1 MATKISLI
9 TTDAKID
16 DMIASISKRG
26 KSIQNDI
33 HRTACSIVR
42 RWHESGDV
50 SVAVRQMNA
59 LLAAVPSMARA
70 NAFKAWVEA
79 YATFVWDADND
90 CFAYHK
96 KRTKISLE
104 DAKTA
109 CATPFWEFKKEPEY
123 KPLNLDDMI
132 AALIARADKRRQ
144 DGLQD
149 GDVVDADKIKALK
162 AIIA

>member
-1 MATKISLI
+1 MAISLI

-16 DMIASISKRG
+16 ELIVTIAKRG
-26 KSIQNDI
+26 KSLQNDI
-33 HRTACSIVR
+33 HRAACSIIR

-59 LLAAVPSMARA
+59 LLEAIPSMARA

-79 YATFVWDADND
+79 YATFVWNTEDK
-90 CFAYHK
+90 CFAYHA
-96 KRTKISLE
+96 KRTKISLD
-104 DAKTA
+104 DAKAA

-123 KPLNLDDMI
+123 KPMNLDDMI

-149 GDVVDADKIKALK
+149 GDVVDAAKVKALK
-162 AIIA
+162 ALIA

>member
-9 TTDAKID
+9 MTDVKID

-26 KSIQNDI
+26 KSVQNDI
-33 HRTACSIVR
+33 HRTACSIIR

-59 LLAAVPSMARA
+59 LLEAIPSMTRS

-79 YATFVWDADND
+79 YATFVWDADNS
-90 CFAYHK
+90 CFAYHA

-109 CATPFWEFKKEPEY
+109 CGAAFWEFKKEPEY

-132 AALIARADKRRQ
+132 SALIARADKRRQ
-144 DGLQD
+144 DGLKD